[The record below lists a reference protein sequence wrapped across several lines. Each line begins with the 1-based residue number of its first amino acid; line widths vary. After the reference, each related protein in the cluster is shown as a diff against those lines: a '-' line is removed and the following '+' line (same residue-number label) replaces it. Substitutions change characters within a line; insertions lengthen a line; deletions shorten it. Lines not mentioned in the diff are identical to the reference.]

1 MRGDKKARFVF
12 AITILFLLL
21 VGCKANQSE
30 NNETNITREADTVKI
45 EDKQNSDSD
54 KQPHN
59 YVSLEPGTEEEN
71 LTPWDDVDI
80 PEDTWNVDKNT
91 IIWAFMDDAIGA
103 EYVEENVNR
112 KLEEDGYD
120 FRLKCVALGY
130 KDYSKKV
137 RECKAD
143 IVFGGMRSDEDR
155 DVKVNPAYDSIC
167 AGSFLKLDDYLRGS
181 KLYDFF
187 PEVLWDSVRY
197 EGSIYCVPN
206 MNFYDSHLALIFKKD
221 AYTKEQIEQ
230 FDGSLE
236 GLLSL
241 ISNEN
246 KLYYNSSLASY
257 LDMYGIANEDSS
269 GIYYEDDKIK
279 NIMDLEIS
287 QTWIK
292 TMHQLAMQG
301 MIVDGSVNYLDC
313 KDEWSVA
320 VCNVGA
326 DSGLKE
332 DDYVII
338 NYPGDVYA
346 HHNAA
351 IAIKENSHNPDAAF
365 KLLELFLTDSDYGNL
380 IIYGGNVTNDNGYAV
395 DPSSGKKIY
404 SWPRRMQWGIS
415 VGILKGTGD
424 NNIIFDTP
432 EDRKKYYENMRFV
445 PKMAEVWTRA
455 EYKEFLT
462 GLRGLVLKH
471 DDIIFNEKNFDEE
484 LESWIKDSDELFEK
498 YYK

>member
-80 PEDTWNVDKNT
+80 PEDMWNVDKNT
-91 IIWAFMDDAIGA
+91 IIWAFMDDIIGA
-103 EYVEENVNR
+103 EDVEKNVNK

-137 RECKAD
+137 RECRAD
-143 IVFGGMRSDEDR
+143 IVFSGIRSDEDR
-155 DVKVNPAYDSIC
+155 DIKVNPAYDSIC
-167 AGSFLKLDDYLRGS
+167 AGSFLKLDDYLIGS

-187 PEVLWDSVRY
+187 PEMLWDSVRY

-206 MNFYDSHLALIFKKD
+206 MNFYDTHLAVIIKKS
-221 AYTKEQIEQ
+221 AYTEKQIEQ

-246 KLYYNSSLASY
+246 KLYYNPRKTSY
-257 LDMYGIANEDSS
+257 LDMYGIANEDTC
-269 GIYYEDDKIK
+269 GVYYEGDSIK
-279 NIMDLEIS
+279 NIMDLEIAE
-287 QTWIK
+287 TWIK

-301 MIVDGSVNYLDC
+301 LIVDGSINFLDC

-320 VCNVGA
+320 LCNVGA
-326 DSGLKE
+326 DTGLK
-332 DDYVII
+332 DDYIII
-338 NYPGDVYA
+338 NYPGDVYQ
-346 HHNAA
+346 HTDKA
-351 IAIKENSHNPDAAF
+351 IAIRENSHNPDAAF
-365 KLLELFLTDSDYGNL
+365 KMLELFLTDSDYGNL
-380 IIYGGNVTNDNGYAV
+380 IIYGENVINDNGYAV
-395 DPSSGKKIY
+395 DPQSGKKIY
-404 SWPRRMQWGIS
+404 SWNKRFQWGIND
-415 VGILKGTGD
+415 GILKGTGD
-424 NNIIFDTP
+424 DNIIFDTP
-432 EDRKKYYENMRFV
+432 EDRKNFYENMRPV
-445 PKMAEVWTRA
+445 SKMAEVLTSI
-455 EYKEFLT
+455 EYNELLA
-462 GLRGLVLKH
+462 GLRDLISKH
-471 DDIIFNEKNFDEE
+471 DDIIFNGKNFDEE
-484 LESWIKDSDELFEK
+484 FEDWKKDSDELFAK